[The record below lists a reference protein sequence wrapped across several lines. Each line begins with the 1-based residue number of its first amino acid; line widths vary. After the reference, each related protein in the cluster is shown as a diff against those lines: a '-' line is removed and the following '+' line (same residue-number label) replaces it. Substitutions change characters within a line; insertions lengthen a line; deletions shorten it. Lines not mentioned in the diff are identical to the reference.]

1 VAFFYSLDR
10 IHMADEAE
18 IYPRHDSECWY
29 EDTSLTDETRA
40 TNIGSHT
47 VVCTFRGLGSFTRG
61 RDCDYNT
68 VSLEGKKKFAFGISC
83 LFNNIG
89 NLCYGSFIND
99 LQGKRIC
106 GRRRKTKCRFQ

>member
-1 VAFFYSLDR
+1 MASFYSLDR

-40 TNIGSHT
+40 TNIGSHI

-68 VSLEGKKKFAFGISC
+68 VSLEGKK
-83 LFNNIG
+83 
-89 NLCYGSFIND
+89 
-99 LQGKRIC
+99 
-106 GRRRKTKCRFQ
+106 RFFLLEFLVCSITLVTYAMVLS